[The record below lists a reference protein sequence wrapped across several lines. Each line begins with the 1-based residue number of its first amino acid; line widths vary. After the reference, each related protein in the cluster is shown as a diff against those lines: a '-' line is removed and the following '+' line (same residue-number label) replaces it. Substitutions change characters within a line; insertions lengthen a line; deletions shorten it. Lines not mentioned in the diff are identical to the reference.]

1 MPKKYLSNKTKDIIM
16 KTLLVIAGISEL
28 AGFIIGI
35 FGFINKETI
44 GTYVSLILM
53 IAIPII
59 VLGIFLAISFTLK
72 SEGDNGGKS
81 KDYKIKYYNCTLKDK
96 LFDRMNLLY
105 DGIKHTSSFS
115 QNYYVSYHKE
125 NQVIIV
131 AVMYVDS
138 MFSEDEYVAFIS
150 EIPEV
155 EENIISH
162 TLIVIFIEQERST
175 YLKEI
180 IYSPEYNTPWET
192 KVFCVYDRTSNRLKV
207 NKTTNEWS
215 GSKGYNDARKELDKI
230 FIFEKQKKA

>member
-1 MPKKYLSNKTKDIIM
+1 MKKKSNKWTANKIKEIIL
-16 KTLLVIAGISEL
+16 KTLIIFGLLSEATGIVIVFMSSLNDKLIYFGLICLLPIPIVIGAVIIWLMFSIKGDISEDS
-28 AGFIIGI
+28 
-35 FGFINKETI
+35 N
-44 GTYVSLILM
+44 
-53 IAIPII
+53 
-59 VLGIFLAISFTLK
+59 
-72 SEGDNGGKS
+72 
-81 KDYKIKYYNCTLKDK
+81 DYKIKYYNCTLESDIVERMTELYGEIKYSE
-96 LFDRMNLLY
+96 LFPE
-105 DGIKHTSSFS
+105 
-115 QNYYVSYHKE
+115 NYYVSYHKE

-138 MFSEDEYVAFIS
+138 MFSEDEYIAFIS
-150 EIPEV
+150 EIPEA
-155 EENIISH
+155 EENVISH

-192 KVFCVYDRTSNRLKV
+192 KVFCVYDRANNRLKV

>member
-1 MPKKYLSNKTKDIIM
+1 MPKKYLSNKAKDIIM

-28 AGFIIGI
+28 AGFIGMWVS
-35 FGFINKETI
+35 INKEPI
-44 GTYVSLILM
+44 GMYVSLILM

-59 VLGIFLAISFTLK
+59 ILAVFFAISFTLK
-72 SEGDNGGKS
+72 SEGEGSKS
-81 KDYKIKYYNCTLKDK
+81 KDYKIKYYNCTLQDE
-96 LFDRMNLLY
+96 LSDRMNLLY
-105 DGIKHTSSFS
+105 DGVKHTPSFS
-115 QNYYVSYHKE
+115 QNYYASYHKE

-138 MFSEDEYVAFIS
+138 MFNEDEYIAFIS

-162 TLIVIFIEQERST
+162 TLIVIFIEQERSS

-192 KVFCVYDRTSNRLKV
+192 KVFCVYDRANNRLKV

>member
-28 AGFIIGI
+28 AGFIGMWVS
-35 FGFINKETI
+35 INKEPI
-44 GTYVSLILM
+44 GMYVSLILM

-72 SEGDNGGKS
+72 SEGEGSKS
-81 KDYKIKYYNCTLKDK
+81 KDYKIKYYNCTLQDE
-96 LFDRMNLLY
+96 LSDRMNLLY
-105 DGIKHTSSFS
+105 DGVKHTPSFS
-115 QNYYVSYHKE
+115 QNYYVSYHRE

-131 AVMYVDS
+131 AVMYADT
-138 MFSEDEYVAFIS
+138 MFNEDEYIAFIS

-155 EENIISH
+155 EENVISH

-215 GSKGYNDARKELDKI
+215 GSKGYNTARKELDKI
-230 FIFEKQKKA
+230 FIFEKQKEV